1 MTSRQLSER
10 IGNIDER
17 FILQALED
25 GAETKPARRS
35 FVKRFVIVAAMISS
49 MIFGGAVGALAFS
62 EEKIVEVPASVESVE
77 IEELGLTL
85 ILPDDW
91 KGRYAM
97 EKNEWGEYVVYNPQF
112 RESFCP
118 DSGGG
123 MLFYIKKI
131 DEILSPEQIEN
142 SEYNYAAN
150 RYLFA
155 TKYGTY
161 LMYYASD
168 VQCAPEDY
176 EEYAE
181 MSSQIKEITII
192 ANNILN

>member
-1 MTSRQLSER
+1 MKPGQFAER
-10 IGNIDER
+10 IGNIDDM
-17 FILQALED
+17 LLMQAVEAAGRQRPVRRNTMKRIAALVAVLCIMICS
-25 GAETKPARRS
+25 GA
-35 FVKRFVIVAAMISS
+35 I
-49 MIFGGAVGALAFS
+49 GALAFS
-62 EEKIVEVPASVESVE
+62 DETFVEVPVQQE
-77 IEELGLTL
+77 IIEIDDIGLSL
-85 ILPDDW
+85 ILPDSW
-91 KGRYAM
+91 KGRYAL

-112 RESFCP
+112 REAFCP
-118 DSGGG
+118 ETGGG
-123 MLFYIKKI
+123 MLFYIVKI

-161 LMYYASD
+161 LLYYASD

-181 MSSQIKEITII
+181 MSSQIMDIKIVV
-192 ANNILN
+192 NNILE